1 MKKYSVLVLTVL
13 LAFTLSGCK
22 SQSGG
27 NSSVNKKAAD
37 KYEKTYGEER
47 AHQKKVM
54 DEASFNQNEEQN
66 EAEYRQ
72 RSKEADEEFS
82 QAIEDQEKN
91 SQQATK
97 DYLAMLKE
105 AESLAEKGKFT
116 EAKEKIRYADL
127 PGSDEKGQAAKAKG
141 TDYEEQLQQL
151 EWLQKYEEQG
161 VSGLDAS
168 IREDSRKAIDLENG
182 SKVLA
187 KLIKEMTEQLDN
199 GQKMEKTASNTTT
212 EGYKANA
219 LPELTITEGVDST
232 GTAKANNGEIK
243 LKGVYSAGGGAKH
256 LAINDGGTI
265 MGTVEVASDGSFD
278 IHINNI
284 DKLPWG
290 FDVIPSDSLKA
301 GQTDVISYDHGEGK
315 YCHIKV
321 K

>member
-1 MKKYSVLVLTVL
+1 MKKYSVLIIAVL

-27 NSSVNKKAAD
+27 NSSVNKKAVD

-72 RSKEADEEFS
+72 HSKEADEEFS
-82 QAIEDQEKN
+82 QAIEGQEKN

-168 IREDSRKAIDLENG
+168 VRKDSRKAIDLENG

-187 KLIKEMTEQLDN
+187 KLIKEMTEQLDS

-232 GTAKANNGEIK
+232 GTAQATSGEIK
-243 LKGVYSAGGGAKH
+243 LKGVYNGGTKH
-256 LAINDGGTI
+256 LAINDNGTI
-265 MGTVEVASDGSFD
+265 MGNVEVASDGSFE

-290 FDVIPSDSLKA
+290 FDVIPSDTLKA
-301 GQTDVISYDHGEGK
+301 GQTDVISYDQGEGK

>member
-1 MKKYSVLVLTVL
+1 MKKYSILIMAVL

-47 AHQKKVM
+47 AYQKKVM

-105 AESLAEKGKFT
+105 AESLAESGKFT

-127 PGSDEKGQAAKAKG
+127 PGSDEKGKIAKAKG

-168 IREDSRKAIDLENG
+168 VREDSRKAIDLENG

-187 KLIKEMTEQLDN
+187 KLIKEMTEKLDN
-199 GQKMEKTASNTTT
+199 DQKMEKTASNSAT

-232 GTAKANNGEIK
+232 GTAQATNSEIK
-243 LKGVYSAGGGAKH
+243 LKGVYSGGARH
-256 LAINDGGTI
+256 LAINDSGTI
-265 MGTVEVASDGSFD
+265 MGSVEVASDGSFE

-315 YCHIKV
+315 YCSIKV

>member
-22 SQSGG
+22 QSGG

-127 PGSDEKGQAAKAKG
+127 PGSDEKGQSVKAKG

-168 IREDSRKAIDLENG
+168 VREDSRKAIDLENG

-232 GTAKANNGEIK
+232 GTAQATSGEIK
-243 LKGVYSAGGGAKH
+243 LKGVYNGGTKH
-256 LAINDGGTI
+256 LAINDNGTI
-265 MGTVEVASDGSFD
+265 MGNVEVASDGSFE

-290 FDVIPSDSLKA
+290 FDMIPSDSLKV

>member
-105 AESLAEKGKFT
+105 AETLAEKGKFT

-168 IREDSRKAIDLENG
+168 VREDSRKAIDLENG

-199 GQKMEKTASNTTT
+199 GQKMDDTASNSSID
-212 EGYKANA
+212 GYKSNV
-219 LPELTITEGVDST
+219 LPELVITEGVDST
-232 GTAKANNGEIK
+232 GTAQAINGEIK
-243 LKGVYSAGGGAKH
+243 LSGIYSGGSKY
-256 LAINDGGTI
+256 LAINDGGII
-265 MGTVEVASDGSFD
+265 MGNVEVASDGSFE

-301 GQTDVISYDHGEGK
+301 GQTGVVSYDQGEGK

-321 K
+321 E

>member
-1 MKKYSVLVLTVL
+1 MVVL
-13 LAFTLSGCK
+13 LVFTLSSCK

-27 NSSVNKKAAD
+27 NSSVTKKAAD
-37 KYEKTYGEER
+37 KYEKKYGEER

-91 SQQATK
+91 SEQATK

-105 AESLAEKGKFT
+105 AESLAENGKFT
-116 EAKEKIRYADL
+116 ESKEKIRYADL

-141 TDYEEQLQQL
+141 TDYESQLQQL

-161 VSGLDAS
+161 VNGLDAS
-168 IREDSRKAIDLENG
+168 VREDSRKAIDLKHG

-199 GQKMEKTASNTTT
+199 GQKMDRTASNSSID
-212 EGYKANA
+212 GYKSNV
-219 LPELTITEGVDST
+219 LHELTITEGVDSNGNAIAT
-232 GTAKANNGEIK
+232 NGEIK
-243 LKGVYSAGGGAKH
+243 LKGIYSGGAKH

-265 MGTVEVASDGSFD
+265 MGNVEVESDGSFE

-315 YCHIKV
+315 YCTIKV

>member
-22 SQSGG
+22 AQSGG

-54 DEASFNQNEEQN
+54 DEASFIQNEEQK
-66 EAEYRQ
+66 ESEYRQ
-72 RSKEADEEFS
+72 RLKEADEEFS

-127 PGSDEKGQAAKAKG
+127 PVSDEKGKAAKAKG
-141 TDYEEQLQQL
+141 TDYEEQLKQL

-168 IREDSRKAIDLENG
+168 VREDSRKAIDLENG
-182 SKVLA
+182 SKVLS
-187 KLIKEMTEQLDN
+187 KLIKQMTEQLDN
-199 GQKMEKTASNTTT
+199 GQKVEKTASNRGTD
-212 EGYKANA
+212 GYRSNA
-219 LPELTITEGVDST
+219 LPELTITEGVDSN
-232 GTAKANNGEIK
+232 GSAQAINGEIK
-243 LKGVYSAGGGAKH
+243 LKGVYSGGAKH
-256 LAINDGGTI
+256 LAINDSGTI
-265 MGTVEVASDGSFD
+265 MGNVEVASDGSFE

-301 GQTDVISYDHGEGK
+301 GQTGIISYDQGGGK

-321 K
+321 N

>member
-1 MKKYSVLVLTVL
+1 MKKYSVLVMALL
-13 LAFTLSGCK
+13 LAFTLSSCK

-27 NSSVNKKAAD
+27 NSSVTKKAAD

-47 AHQKKVM
+47 THQKKVM

-105 AESLAEKGKFT
+105 AESLAENGKFT
-116 EAKEKIRYADL
+116 DAKEKIRYADL

-161 VSGLDAS
+161 VNGLNAS
-168 IREDSRKAIDLENG
+168 VREDSKKAIDLENG
-182 SKVLA
+182 SKVLS
-187 KLIKEMTEQLDN
+187 KLIKEMTENLDN
-199 GQKMEKTASNTTT
+199 GQKIEKTTSNSVTDGYRSNT
-212 EGYKANA
+212 

-232 GTAKANNGEIK
+232 GTAQATNGEIK
-243 LKGVYSAGGGAKH
+243 LKGVYSGGAKN

-265 MGTVEVASDGSFD
+265 MGNVEVASEGSFE

-301 GQTDVISYDHGEGK
+301 GQTDVISYDQGEGK
-315 YCHIKV
+315 YCTIKV
-321 K
+321 E

>member
-1 MKKYSVLVLTVL
+1 MKKYSVLVMVVL
-13 LAFTLSGCK
+13 LVFTLSGCK

-27 NSSVNKKAAD
+27 NSSVAKKAAD
-37 KYEKTYGEER
+37 KYEKTYSEER

-66 EAEYRQ
+66 EAEDRQ

-91 SQQATK
+91 GQQATK

-161 VSGLDAS
+161 VNGLDAS
-168 IREDSRKAIDLENG
+168 VREDSRKAIDLENG

-187 KLIKEMTEQLDN
+187 KLIKEMTERLDN
-199 GQKMEKTASNTTT
+199 GQKINNTASNSSID
-212 EGYKANA
+212 GYKSA
-219 LPELTITEGVDST
+219 LPELAITEGVDST
-232 GTAKANNGEIK
+232 GTAQATNGEIK
-243 LKGVYSAGGGAKH
+243 LKGVYSGGAKH
-256 LAINDGGTI
+256 LAINDNGTI
-265 MGTVEVASDGSFD
+265 MGNVEVGSDGSFE

-301 GQTDVISYDHGEGK
+301 GQTGVISYDQGEGK
-315 YCHIKV
+315 YCTIKV

>member
-82 QAIEDQEKN
+82 QAIEDQENN

-105 AESLAEKGKFT
+105 AETLAEKGKFT

-127 PGSDEKGQAAKAKG
+127 PGSDEKGKAAKAKG

-168 IREDSRKAIDLENG
+168 VREDSRKAIDLENG

-232 GTAKANNGEIK
+232 GTAQASNGEVK
-243 LKGVYSAGGGAKH
+243 LNGFYNGGAKH
-256 LAINDGGTI
+256 LAINDNGTI
-265 MGTVEVASDGSFD
+265 MGNVEVASDGSFE

-290 FDVIPSDSLKA
+290 FDVIPSDSLNA
-301 GQTDVISYDHGEGK
+301 GQTGVISYDQGGGK

-321 K
+321 N

>member
-1 MKKYSVLVLTVL
+1 MKKYSVLIMAVL

-27 NSSVNKKAAD
+27 NSSVTKKAAD

-72 RSKEADEEFS
+72 RSKEVDEEFS

-127 PGSDEKGQAAKAKG
+127 PGSDEKGKIAKAKG
-141 TDYEEQLQQL
+141 TD
-151 EWLQKYEEQG
+151 YEEQG

-168 IREDSRKAIDLENG
+168 VREDSRKAIDLENG

-187 KLIKEMTEQLDN
+187 KLIKEMTEKLDN
-199 GQKMEKTASNTTT
+199 DQKMEKTASNSAT
-212 EGYKANA
+212 ESYKANA

-232 GTAKANNGEIK
+232 GTAQATNSEIK
-243 LKGVYSAGGGAKH
+243 LKGVYSGGARH
-256 LAINDGGTI
+256 LAINDSGTI
-265 MGTVEVASDGSFD
+265 MGSVEVASDGSFE

-301 GQTDVISYDHGEGK
+301 GQTDVILYDHGEGK

>member
-1 MKKYSVLVLTVL
+1 MKKYSVLIMVVL

-27 NSSVNKKAAD
+27 NSSVTKKAAD

-72 RSKEADEEFS
+72 RSKE
-82 QAIEDQEKN
+82 
-91 SQQATK
+91 
-97 DYLAMLKE
+97 
-105 AESLAEKGKFT
+105 
-116 EAKEKIRYADL
+116 KEKIRYADL

-168 IREDSRKAIDLENG
+168 VREDSRKAIDLENG

-199 GQKMEKTASNTTT
+199 GQKMEKTASNTTP

-232 GTAKANNGEIK
+232 GTVQAINGEIK
-243 LKGVYSAGGGAKH
+243 LKGVYSGGAKH

-265 MGTVEVASDGSFD
+265 MGTVEVASDGNFE

-301 GQTDVISYDHGEGK
+301 GQTGVISYDQGDGK

>member
-1 MKKYSVLVLTVL
+1 
-13 LAFTLSGCK
+13 
-22 SQSGG
+22 
-27 NSSVNKKAAD
+27 
-37 KYEKTYGEER
+37 
-47 AHQKKVM
+47 M
-54 DEASFNQNEEQN
+54 DEASFNQNEKQN

-91 SQQATK
+91 SQHATK

-105 AESLAEKGKFT
+105 AETLAEKGKFT

-168 IREDSRKAIDLENG
+168 VREDSRKAIDLENG

-187 KLIKEMTEQLDN
+187 KLIKEMTEQLDS

-232 GTAKANNGEIK
+232 GTAQATSGEIK
-243 LKGVYSAGGGAKH
+243 LKGVYNGGTKH
-256 LAINDGGTI
+256 LAINDNGTI
-265 MGTVEVASDGSFD
+265 MGNVEVASDGSFE

-290 FDVIPSDSLKA
+290 FDVIPNDSLKA
-301 GQTDVISYDHGEGK
+301 GQTDVISYDHGDGK
-315 YCHIKV
+315 YCRIKV

>member
-1 MKKYSVLVLTVL
+1 MKKYSVLIMVVL

-27 NSSVNKKAAD
+27 NSSVTKKAAD

-97 DYLAMLKE
+97 AYLAMLKE
-105 AESLAEKGKFT
+105 AETLAEKGKFT

-141 TDYEEQLQQL
+141 TVYEEELQQL

-168 IREDSRKAIDLENG
+168 VREDSRKAIDLENG

-199 GQKMEKTASNTTT
+199 GQKMEKTASNTTP

-232 GTAKANNGEIK
+232 GTVQAINGEIK
-243 LKGVYSAGGGAKH
+243 LKGVYSGGAKH

-265 MGTVEVASDGSFD
+265 MGTVEVASDGNFE

-301 GQTDVISYDHGEGK
+301 GQTGVISYDQGDGK

>member
-1 MKKYSVLVLTVL
+1 MKKYSILIMAVL

-82 QAIEDQEKN
+82 QAIEGQEKN

-97 DYLAMLKE
+97 VYLAMLKE

-168 IREDSRKAIDLENG
+168 VREDSRKAIDLENG

-187 KLIKEMTEQLDN
+187 KLIKEMTEQLDS

-232 GTAKANNGEIK
+232 GTAQAANGYVKLNGYYI
-243 LKGVYSAGGGAKH
+243 GGSEH

-265 MGTVEVASDGSFD
+265 MGTVEVAGDGSFE

-301 GQTDVISYDHGEGK
+301 GQMGVISYDHGEGK
-315 YCHIKV
+315 YCSIKV